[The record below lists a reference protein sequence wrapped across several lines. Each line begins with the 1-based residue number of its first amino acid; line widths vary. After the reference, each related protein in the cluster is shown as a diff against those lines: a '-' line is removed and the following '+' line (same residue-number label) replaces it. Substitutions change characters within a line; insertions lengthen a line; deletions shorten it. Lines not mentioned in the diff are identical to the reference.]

1 MDFRENFRDSMAR
14 NPTSKFTTHWEAAT
28 TGVFGKDPPCNAT
41 TNHLIFEDK
50 VKRNFYY
57 YCSKMDS
64 SEYSF
69 VRHYFKGE
77 LLNERFIYHHDK
89 LIFYM
94 LPSYLQ
100 LLAELPVTGDGTW
113 SPVRHLKQKQ
123 MYVLTVQFRK
133 KNKLMT
139 IPLVYCLTF
148 NFSQRSYNSL
158 FEFVKI
164 QYEIFHGKKLVIKE
178 FHLDMELSVLNSVR
192 LNFPGI
198 EIVFCFV
205 HILRAFG
212 RHCKTNLGIHFY
224 KDKFQLEYFK
234 VVSGIFSLI
243 ILTKV

>member
-94 LPSYLQ
+94 LPSYS
-100 LLAELPVTGDGTW
+100 ASNWRWDVEPGSSFETETN
-113 SPVRHLKQKQ
+113 VR
-123 MYVLTVQFRK
+123 
-133 KNKLMT
+133 
-139 IPLVYCLTF
+139 
-148 NFSQRSYNSL
+148 
-158 FEFVKI
+158 
-164 QYEIFHGKKLVIKE
+164 
-178 FHLDMELSVLNSVR
+178 
-192 LNFPGI
+192 
-198 EIVFCFV
+198 
-205 HILRAFG
+205 
-212 RHCKTNLGIHFY
+212 TNGSI
-224 KDKFQLEYFK
+224 
-234 VVSGIFSLI
+234 
-243 ILTKV
+243 